1 MGAAHTF
8 EKGEVEIFGMVTFQ
22 AFNTIVECVCFL
34 ALAVTY
40 LAVIHSAAAAGYA
53 IVLSVVPVARKLAG
67 HTSLPIEFGLVE
79 RARCACFQTNI
90 VDLVF
95 GATQA
100 QLQTEIEKSG
110 MITFNTR
117 DVVPEFIPR
126 ALASLAFFIV
136 QPVPTAAITNIRG

>member
-1 MGAAHTF
+1 M
-8 EKGEVEIFGMVTFQ
+8 
-22 AFNTIVECVCFL
+22 
-34 ALAVTY
+34 
-40 LAVIHSAAAAGYA
+40 AVIHSAGAAGYA

-126 ALASLAFFIV
+126 ALASLAYFIV
-136 QPVPTAAITNIRG
+136 QPVPTAAIANIRG